1 MGTKGNHMEHSHER
15 AVFADSL
22 SQPAQK
28 KSYVAPTGPQVLS
41 LRETEKAGMGGDLFS
56 SSS

>member
-1 MGTKGNHMEHSHER
+1 MEHSHER

-22 SQPAQK
+22 SQPSQK

-41 LRETEKAGMGGDLFS
+41 LRETEKTGPGPDGFS
-56 SSS
+56 SVTS

>member
-1 MGTKGNHMEHSHER
+1 MEHSHER

-41 LRETEKAGMGGDLFS
+41 LRETEKTGPGPDGFS
-56 SSS
+56 SVTS